1 MLKLTKII
9 ATLAFVAGLGL
20 ALQYIGSP
28 ENSIA
33 LKTDWGVAQDNPI
46 RNMRR

>member
-1 MLKLTKII
+1 MKLTKIVAI
-9 ATLAFVAGLGL
+9 LAFMAGLGF
-20 ALQYIGSP
+20 ALQYIASP

-33 LKTDWGVAQDNPI
+33 LKTDWGIANDNPI